1 MSLTHYSSAFVFT
14 SASEDS
20 KGHTDFFFTEQYFS
34 SDMLTIFQKEW
45 EAQANRN
52 LNDAQTDAN
61 W

>member
-1 MSLTHYSSAFVFT
+1 MVGLTHHSSAFVFT
-14 SASEDS
+14 CASEDS
-20 KGHTDFFFTEQYFS
+20 KGHTDFTTEQYFS

-45 EAQANRN
+45 EARANRN